1 MLSGVN
7 DKGVFF
13 TALAL
18 KITKLRIFNHF
29 INKILGHYGLS
40 EILPSVGFT
49 GLIIFC
55 THLYSFIHSEK
66 CELIKYKSLS
76 WLDTNLWKAV
86 SVSDLVSD
94 CRSIWLLSE
103 LLSSER
109 EKLWLVQSLLQLH
122 PGKQSGNS
130 GALKYIT
137 RQGHISS
144 SSDGTCWSSVEYVIS
159 DKQVIRD

>member
-1 MLSGVN
+1 MENFQSFYNQNFG
-7 DKGVFF
+7 
-13 TALAL
+13 ALRSFGDP
-18 KITKLRIFNHF
+18 TLRGLHWPDYFLLTF
-29 INKILGHYGLS
+29 IQ
-40 EILPSVGFT
+40 
-49 GLIIFC
+49 LIKTSC
-55 THLYSFIHSEK
+55 Y
-66 CELIKYKSLS
+66 KYKSLS

-94 CRSIWLLSE
+94 CRSISLLSE

-122 PGKQSGNS
+122 PGKQSGHS